1 MLSRFGA
8 ITAATVIITD
18 GVGVADIITV
28 GDTIITDSN
37 SKRSFQIQKEAA
49 SVGGLSRF
57 GYPLAPATLPTVL
70 SAPQLTE
77 STAIRGLGQRQDHHS
92 GVKLSPGVGV
102 DSIR

>member
-1 MLSRFGA
+1 
-8 ITAATVIITD
+8 
-18 GVGVADIITV
+18 
-28 GDTIITDSN
+28 
-37 SKRSFQIQKEAA
+37 
-49 SVGGLSRF
+49 
-57 GYPLAPATLPTVL
+57 LAPATLPTVL